1 MILLRHLAALTIA
14 ASALA
19 LAGRHKPTQTVEGAE
34 VLRTPNDVLP
44 EAGCQVRGVWEL
56 VSVSQNGK
64 DQPLAGY
71 RGMKVLTDRHF
82 MFVGQAARRDTLPL
96 KSATD
101 TLRAYQISSGAG
113 TYSTS
118 GTTYIEHLDLFVIP
132 SWVGTAFK
140 ATCRIE
146 GGLWYHSFT
155 DPNDTT
161 AGPGPYQHL
170 IEVWRRLE

>member
-34 VLRTPNDVLP
+34 VLGTPNDVHP

-56 VSVSQNGK
+56 VSISQNGK

-96 KSATD
+96 KPIWTRCGHTRSA
-101 TLRAYQISSGAG
+101 AG
-113 TYSTS
+113 RVPTPLAAPRT
-118 GTTYIEHLDLFVIP
+118 
-132 SWVGTAFK
+132 
-140 ATCRIE
+140 
-146 GGLWYHSFT
+146 
-155 DPNDTT
+155 
-161 AGPGPYQHL
+161 
-170 IEVWRRLE
+170 